1 MGNKW
6 DFGMRIEGNKEQGE
20 GIKGKW
26 GKDDDDDGLDWD
38 CVNESEIS
46 SGD

>member
-1 MGNKW
+1 MYKGWETN
-6 DFGMRIEGNKEQGE
+6 GILECESKE
-20 GIKGKW
+20 IRNKGK